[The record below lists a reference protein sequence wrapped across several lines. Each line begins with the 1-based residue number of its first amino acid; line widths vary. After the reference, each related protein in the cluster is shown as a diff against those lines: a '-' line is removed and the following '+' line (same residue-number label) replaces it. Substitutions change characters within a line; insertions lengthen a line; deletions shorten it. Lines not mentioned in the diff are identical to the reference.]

1 MNKIP
6 AAIGFGSGTT
16 FEAMRPQHDVP
27 AAAEVQPSIFRQYL
41 RVAMR
46 WRRYILGSIVACI
59 LLGLIITFL
68 MTPMYKAATTLEIAR
83 ESNRIVNIQG
93 VQQEASE
100 GDQEFYQ
107 TQYGLLESRT
117 LAERVATRIGIVDDP
132 SFFETFS
139 IKLPDSVIGRNGRY
153 TAAGRA
159 QRERAAGAILLKHL
173 DVVPARASRLV
184 KITFSSPDASLS
196 AKVVNAWASNF
207 IALSLERRYDASSYA
222 RRFLEERLNQLRKR
236 LEDSERSLVAF
247 ASRERILEVPG
258 QGGAAGSRP
267 LIAQDLA
274 DLNQELDRATA
285 SRIQAQAQY
294 QEAAGANGA
303 VTEALTNNAINALRQ
318 RRAELSANYQRLMI
332 QFTPDYPAAREI
344 AVQLAA
350 IDQSITRE
358 ERRVSSSFGTALRTA
373 TNREASLRQRVDT
386 LKDGLLNLR
395 RRSIQ
400 YNIYQREVDTNR
412 SLYDGLL
419 SRYKE
424 IGVASG
430 IGVNNIS
437 VVDAADVPQAPSS
450 PRLLLNLLLSIIA
463 GTLVGAGI
471 AYVLEQSDETITDP
485 EEAERLIGM
494 PLLGVIPLLKNG
506 RPVEVLGDRKSE
518 LVDAYL
524 AVTTNLAFSTDTG
537 VPATIAVTSTRPA
550 EGKSTTALSLAVL
563 LARSNKRVL
572 LIDAD
577 MRSPSVHHVLDLPNK
592 KGLSNYL
599 AGDETG
605 IDAIAHSETFAM
617 DVLTAGPLPPN
628 AAELLTG
635 PRFGN
640 VLSQLCERYDHV
652 VIDSPPVVGLADAP
666 LIASRSQAV
675 IFTVESH
682 GIRFT
687 MVKIALGRLAAAHAR
702 TLGVVLTKFESDKA
716 QYGQGYDYGYD
727 YGEKLSVRS

>member
-6 AAIGFGSGTT
+6 AALGFGSGAT
-16 FEAMRPQHDVP
+16 FEAMRPQHEAPVGADM
-27 AAAEVQPSIFRQYL
+27 QPSIFRQYL

-46 WRRYILGSIVACI
+46 WRRYILGAIVACI
-59 LLGLIITFL
+59 VVGLVITFL
-68 MTPMYKAATTLEIAR
+68 MTPMYKAATTVEIAR

-117 LAERVATRIGIVDDP
+117 LAERVAVRTGIVDDP
-132 SFFETFS
+132 AFFQSFS
-139 IKLPDSVIGRNGRY
+139 IELPNSVVGRNGRF
-153 TAAGRA
+153 TATDRA
-159 QRERAAGAILLKHL
+159 QRERVAGAVLLKHL

-184 KITFSSPDASLS
+184 KITFSSPDPALS
-196 AKVVNAWASNF
+196 AKVVNAWATNF

-222 RRFLEERLNQLRKR
+222 RRFLEERLGQLRKR
-236 LEDSERSLVAF
+236 LEDSERSLVSF
-247 ASRERILEVPG
+247 ASREKILEVPG
-258 QGGAAGSRP
+258 QGGAGNRP

-285 SRIQAQAQY
+285 SRIQAQAQFD
-294 QEAAGANGA
+294 EASKANGA
-303 VTEALTNNAINALRQ
+303 VTEALTNSAINALRQ
-318 RRAELSANYQRLMI
+318 RRAELAANYERLMV
-332 QFTPDYPAAREI
+332 QFTPDYPSAREI
-344 AVQLAA
+344 MVQIGN
-350 IDQSITRE
+350 IDQSIARE
-358 ERRVSSSFGTALRTA
+358 ERRVSNSFGTALRTA
-373 TNREASLRQRVDT
+373 SNREDSLRRRVDS
-386 LKDGLLNLR
+386 LKEGLLNLR

-437 VVDAADVPQAPSS
+437 VVDAADVPQSPSS
-450 PRLLLNLLLSIIA
+450 PRLLLNMLISIIVGA
-463 GTLVGAGI
+463 LLGAGI

-494 PLLGVIPLLKNG
+494 PLLGVIPRLKNG
-506 RPVEVLGDRKSE
+506 RPVEVLSDRKSE

-524 AVTTNLAFSTDTG
+524 AVTTNLAFSTDAG

-563 LARSNKRVL
+563 LARSSKRVL

-577 MRSPSVHHVLDLPNK
+577 MRSPSVHHVLGLSNK

-599 AGDETG
+599 AGDEAG
-605 IDAIAHSETFAM
+605 LDAIARSDAFGM

-640 VLSQLCERYDHV
+640 VLTLLGERYDHI

-666 LIASRSQAV
+666 LIASRSEAV
-675 IFTVESH
+675 LFTVESH

-727 YGEKLSVRS
+727 YGEKLSVET

>member
-6 AAIGFGSGTT
+6 AALGFGSGAT
-16 FEAMRPQHDVP
+16 FEAMRPQHDAPVV
-27 AAAEVQPSIFRQYL
+27 ADVQPSIFRQYL

-46 WRRYILGSIVACI
+46 WRRYILGAIAACVVI
-59 LLGLIITFL
+59 GLIITFL
-68 MTPMYKAATTLEIAR
+68 MTPMYKAATTVEIAR

-117 LAERVATRIGIVDDP
+117 LAERVATRTGIVDDP
-132 SFFETFS
+132 AFFEAFS
-139 IKLPDSVIGRNGRY
+139 IKLTNSVVGRNGRY
-153 TAAGRA
+153 TAADRA
-159 QRERAAGAILLKHL
+159 QRERVAGAVLLKRL

-184 KITFSSPDASLS
+184 KITFSSPDPALS
-196 AKVVNAWASNF
+196 AKIVNAWASNF

-222 RRFLEERLNQLRKR
+222 RRFLEERLNQLRKK

-247 ASRERILEVPG
+247 ASREKILEVPA
-258 QGGAAGSRP
+258 QGGAGNRP

-285 SRIQAQAQY
+285 SRIQAQAQFE
-294 QEAAGANGA
+294 EASKANGA

-318 RRAELSANYQRLMI
+318 RRAELAANYQRLMV
-332 QFTPDYPAAREI
+332 QFTPDYPSAREI
-344 AVQLAA
+344 SVQIAN
-350 IDQSITRE
+350 IDQSIARE
-358 ERRVSSSFGTALRTA
+358 ERRVSSSFSTALRTA
-373 TNREASLRQRVDT
+373 SNREDSLRRRVEF

-437 VVDAADVPQAPSS
+437 VVDAADVPQSPSS
-450 PRLLLNLLLSIIA
+450 PRLLLNLLISIIF
-463 GTLVGAGI
+463 GTLLGAGI

-494 PLLGVIPLLKNG
+494 PLLGVIPRLKEG
-506 RPVEVLGDRKSE
+506 RPVEILSDRKSE

-572 LIDAD
+572 LVDAD
-577 MRSPSVHHVLDLPNK
+577 MRSPSVHHVLGLPNK

-599 AGDETG
+599 AGDEG
-605 IDAIAHSETFAM
+605 SLESISRSDAFAM

-635 PRFGN
+635 PRFGSM
-640 VLSQLCERYDHV
+640 LSLLSDQYDHV

-675 IFTVESH
+675 LFTVESH

-702 TLGVVLTKFESDKA
+702 TLGVVLTKFESEKA

-727 YGEKLSVRS
+727 YGEKLNLPE

>member
-6 AAIGFGSGTT
+6 AALGFGSGTT
-16 FEAMRPQHDVP
+16 FEATRPQHEV
-27 AAAEVQPSIFRQYL
+27 AAVADVQPSIFRQYL
-41 RVAMR
+41 RIAMR
-46 WRRYILGSIVACI
+46 WRRYILGAIVACV
-59 LLGLIITFL
+59 LVGLIITFL

-117 LAERVATRIGIVDDP
+117 LAERVAVRTGIVDDP
-132 SFFETFS
+132 TFFKTFS
-139 IKLPDSVIGRNGRY
+139 IKLTDAVTGPNGRF

-159 QRERAAGAILLKHL
+159 QRQRVAGAILLKHL

-184 KITFSSPDASLS
+184 KISFSSPDPTLS
-196 AKVVNAWASNF
+196 AKIVNAWASNF

-247 ASRERILEVPG
+247 ASREKILELPG
-258 QGGAAGSRP
+258 LGGGAGSRP

-285 SRIQAQAQY
+285 SRIQAQAQF
-294 QEAAGANGA
+294 QEASKANGA
-303 VTEALTNNAINALRQ
+303 VTEALTNGAINALRQ
-318 RRAELSANYQRLMI
+318 RRAELAANYQRLMV
-332 QFTPDYPAAREI
+332 QFTPDYPSAREI
-344 AVQLAA
+344 AVQIAN
-350 IDQSITRE
+350 IDQSIARE
-358 ERRVSSSFGTALRTA
+358 ERRVSNSFGTALRTA
-373 TNREASLRQRVDT
+373 ASREDSLRRRVDT

-419 SRYKE
+419 ARYKE

-437 VVDAADVPQAPSS
+437 VVDAAEVPQAPSS
-450 PRLLLNLLLSIIA
+450 PRLLLNLLLSVIA
-463 GTLVGAGI
+463 GALIGAGI

-494 PLLGVIPLLKNG
+494 PLLGVIPKLKNG
-506 RPVEVLGDRKSE
+506 RPVQVLNDRKSE

-524 AVTTNLAFSTDTG
+524 AVATNLAFSTDTG

-563 LARSNKRVL
+563 LARSDKRVL
-572 LIDAD
+572 LVDAD

-605 IDAIAHSETFAM
+605 LDAILRSESFDM
-617 DVLTAGPLPPN
+617 DVLTAGPVPPN

-635 PRFGN
+635 PRFSN
-640 VLSQLCERYDHV
+640 VLSLLGKRYDHI

-675 IFTVESH
+675 LFTVESH

-687 MVKIALGRLAAAHAR
+687 TVKIALGRLSAAHAR

-716 QYGQGYDYGYD
+716 QYGQGYDYGYG
-727 YGEKLSVRS
+727 YGEKLSDPA